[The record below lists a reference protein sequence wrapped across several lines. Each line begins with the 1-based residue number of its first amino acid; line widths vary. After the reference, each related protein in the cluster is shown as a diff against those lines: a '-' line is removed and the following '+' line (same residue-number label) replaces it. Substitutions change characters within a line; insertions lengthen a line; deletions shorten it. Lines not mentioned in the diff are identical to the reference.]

1 MKYKLIKIK
10 TNISVEEVVSLA
22 RTRLYGKIKRK
33 IQEHPLSRIEFK
45 EIIEVVERLAK
56 SDQNYLD
63 Y

>member
-1 MKYKLIKIK
+1 
-10 TNISVEEVVSLA
+10 VEEVVSLA

-33 IQEHPLSRIEFK
+33 IQEHTLSRREFK